1 MVSLAV
7 KTGGVSFE
15 SPAILASGILD
26 ENGYTMKRV
35 LEDGAG
41 AVVTKSIGTEE
52 RNGYFSPVVVP
63 ENTYLINAMGL
74 PNPGIDSFEEE
85 INIALMAKKP
95 VIGSIFASNTDDFLK
110 LALKMQDFGVSAVEL
125 NLSCPHVQGFGS
137 EVGSDPVL
145 VKEIVKT
152 LKGTIKI
159 PVWSKLSPNVT
170 SISEIS
176 RAASD
181 SDALVL
187 INTVRAMAID
197 IEARRPVL
205 TNTYGGM
212 SGTAI
217 KPVGLRCVY
226 EVRKDTDIDII
237 GVGGISSYIDALE
250 YIMAGASV
258 FQIGTAL
265 MKYGRNIFRRITE
278 DLERYMTS
286 NGIKNLKELVGV
298 AVR

>member
-1 MVSLAV
+1 MVSLAIQ
-7 KTGGVSFE
+7 TGGISFE

-26 ENGYTMKRV
+26 ENGYTMKRI
-35 LEDGAG
+35 LEEGAG

-52 RNGYFSPVVVP
+52 RNGYFSPVVIP
-63 ENTYLINAMGL
+63 EEMYLINAMGL
-74 PNPGIDSFEEE
+74 PNPGINSFEEE
-85 INIALMAKKP
+85 IKIALTAKKP

-110 LALKMQDFGVSAVEL
+110 LALRMQDFGVKGVEL

-145 VKEIVKT
+145 VREIVKT
-152 LKGTIKI
+152 LKGTLNI

-181 SDALVL
+181 SDALVM

-197 IEARRPVL
+197 VEARRPVL
-205 TNTYGGM
+205 TNSYGGM
-212 SGTAI
+212 SGMAI

-226 EVRKDTDIDII
+226 EVSKETEIDII
-237 GVGGISSYIDALE
+237 GVGGIYSYRDALE
-250 YIMAGASV
+250 YIMAGASA
-258 FQIGTAL
+258 FQVGTAL
-265 MKYGRNIFRRITE
+265 MKYGRSIFRKISD
-278 DLERYMTS
+278 DLERYLTV
-286 NGIKNLKELVGV
+286 NGIGNLKDLVGV

>member
-1 MVSLAV
+1 MVSLAIQ
-7 KTGGVSFE
+7 TGGISFE

-26 ENGYTMKRV
+26 ENGYTMKRI
-35 LEDGAG
+35 LEEGAG

-52 RNGYFSPVVVP
+52 RNGYFSPVVIP
-63 ENTYLINAMGL
+63 EETYLINAMGL
-74 PNPGIDSFEEE
+74 PNPGINSFEEE
-85 INIALMAKKP
+85 IKIALTAKKP

-110 LALKMQDFGVSAVEL
+110 LALRMQDFGVKGVEL

-152 LKGTIKI
+152 LKGTLNI

-181 SDALVL
+181 SDALVM

-205 TNTYGGM
+205 TNSYGGM
-212 SGTAI
+212 SGMAI

-226 EVRKDTDIDII
+226 EVRKETEIDII
-237 GVGGISSYIDALE
+237 GVGGIYSYRDALE
-250 YIMAGASV
+250 YIMAGASA
-258 FQIGTAL
+258 FQVGTAL
-265 MKYGRNIFRRITE
+265 MKYGRSIFRKISD
-278 DLERYMTS
+278 DLERYMTV
-286 NGIKNLKELVGV
+286 NGIGNLKDLVGV

>member
-1 MVSLAV
+1 MVSLAIQ
-7 KTGGVSFE
+7 TGGISFE

-26 ENGYTMKRV
+26 ENGYTMKRI
-35 LEDGAG
+35 LEEGAG

-52 RNGYFSPVVVP
+52 RNGYFSPVVIP
-63 ENTYLINAMGL
+63 EETYLINAMGL
-74 PNPGIDSFEEE
+74 PNPGINSFEEE
-85 INIALMAKKP
+85 IKIALTAKKP

-110 LALKMQDFGVSAVEL
+110 LALRMQDFGVNGVEL
-125 NLSCPHVQGFGS
+125 NLSCPHVQGYGS

-152 LKGTIKI
+152 LKGTLNI

-181 SDALVL
+181 SDALVM

-197 IEARRPVL
+197 VEARRPVL
-205 TNTYGGM
+205 TNSYGGM
-212 SGTAI
+212 SGMAI

-226 EVRKDTDIDII
+226 EVRKETEIDII
-237 GVGGISSYIDALE
+237 GVGGIYSYRDALE
-250 YIMAGASV
+250 YIMAGASA
-258 FQIGTAL
+258 FQVGTAL
-265 MKYGRNIFRRITE
+265 MKYGRSIFRKISD
-278 DLERYMTS
+278 DLERYMTV
-286 NGIKNLKELVGV
+286 NGIGNLKDLVGV

>member
-278 DLERYMTS
+278 DLERYMIS
-286 NGIKNLKELVGV
+286 NGINNLEELVGV
-298 AVR
+298 AVK

>member
-1 MVSLAV
+1 MVSLAIQ
-7 KTGGVSFE
+7 TGGISFE

-26 ENGYTMKRV
+26 ENGYTMKRI
-35 LEDGAG
+35 LEEGAG

-52 RNGYFSPVVVP
+52 RNGYFSPVVIP
-63 ENTYLINAMGL
+63 EETYLINAMGL
-74 PNPGIDSFEEE
+74 PNPGINSFEEE
-85 INIALMAKKP
+85 IKIALTAKKP

-110 LALKMQDFGVSAVEL
+110 LALSMQDFGVKGVEL

-145 VKEIVKT
+145 VREIVKT
-152 LKGTIKI
+152 LKGTLNI

-181 SDALVL
+181 SDALVM

-205 TNTYGGM
+205 TNSYGGM
-212 SGTAI
+212 SGMAI

-226 EVRKDTDIDII
+226 EVRKETEIDII
-237 GVGGISSYIDALE
+237 GVGGIYSYRDALE
-250 YIMAGASV
+250 YIMAGASA
-258 FQIGTAL
+258 FQVGTAL
-265 MKYGRNIFRRITE
+265 MKYGRSIFRKISD
-278 DLERYMTS
+278 DLERYMTV
-286 NGIKNLKELVGV
+286 NGIGNLKDLVGV

>member
-1 MVSLAV
+1 MVSLAIQ
-7 KTGGVSFE
+7 TGGISFE

-26 ENGYTMKRV
+26 ENGYTMKRI
-35 LEDGAG
+35 LEEGAG

-52 RNGYFSPVVVP
+52 RNGYFSPVVIP
-63 ENTYLINAMGL
+63 EETYLINAMGL
-74 PNPGIDSFEEE
+74 PNPGINSFEEE
-85 INIALMAKKP
+85 IKIALTAKKP

-110 LALKMQDFGVSAVEL
+110 LALSMQDFGVKGVEL
-125 NLSCPHVQGFGS
+125 NLSCPHVQGYGS

-152 LKGTIKI
+152 LKGTLNI

-181 SDALVL
+181 SDALVM

-205 TNTYGGM
+205 TNSYGGM
-212 SGTAI
+212 SGMAI

-226 EVRKDTDIDII
+226 EVRKETEIDII
-237 GVGGISSYIDALE
+237 GVGGIYSYRDALE
-250 YIMAGASV
+250 YIMAGASA
-258 FQIGTAL
+258 FQVGTAL
-265 MKYGRNIFRRITE
+265 MKYGRSIFRKISD
-278 DLERYMTS
+278 DLERYMTV
-286 NGIKNLKELVGV
+286 NGIGNLKDLVGV

>member
-1 MVSLAV
+1 MVSLAIQ
-7 KTGGVSFE
+7 TGGISFE

-26 ENGYTMKRV
+26 ENGYTMKRI
-35 LEDGAG
+35 LEEGAG

-52 RNGYFSPVVVP
+52 RNGYFSPVVIP
-63 ENTYLINAMGL
+63 EETYLINAMGL
-74 PNPGIDSFEEE
+74 PNPGINSFEEE
-85 INIALMAKKP
+85 IKIALTAKKP

-110 LALKMQDFGVSAVEL
+110 LALRMQDFGVNGVEL
-125 NLSCPHVQGFGS
+125 NLSCPHVQGYGS

-152 LKGTIKI
+152 LKGTLNI

-170 SISEIS
+170 SISDIS

-181 SDALVL
+181 SDALVM

-205 TNTYGGM
+205 TNSYGGM
-212 SGTAI
+212 SGMAI

-226 EVRKDTDIDII
+226 EVRKETEIDII
-237 GVGGISSYIDALE
+237 GVGGIYSYRDALE
-250 YIMAGASV
+250 YIMAGASA
-258 FQIGTAL
+258 FQVGTAL
-265 MKYGRNIFRRITE
+265 MKYGRSIFRKISD
-278 DLERYMTS
+278 DLERYMTV
-286 NGIKNLKELVGV
+286 NGIGNLKDLVGV

>member
-63 ENTYLINAMGL
+63 EDTYLINAMGL

-85 INIALMAKKP
+85 IKIALTAKKP

-197 IEARRPVL
+197 IEARRPIL
-205 TNTYGGM
+205 TNSYGGM

-226 EVRKDTDIDII
+226 EVKKETEIDII

-265 MKYGRNIFRRITE
+265 MKYGRSIFRRITE
-278 DLERYMTS
+278 DLEKYMIS
-286 NGIKNLKELVGV
+286 NGINSLEELVGV